1 MGVYFMAD
9 GDGSKFIEIL
19 GLGCLIAWLTGAL
32 HMAFARAPG
41 WDFAL

>member
-9 GDGSKFIEIL
+9 GDGSKFVNIL
-19 GLGCLIAWLTGAL
+19 GLGCLIARLTGAL
-32 HMAFARAPG
+32 RMAFARAPD